1 MTFSIS
7 LAAVLLVSYL
17 AGSIPFGFVIGK
29 CHGVDIRREG
39 SGNIGAT
46 NVTRVIG
53 PWWGKLCFLLDF
65 LKGFLASGAV
75 ILLTGSGTFSDPAG
89 ILPVA
94 AALAVVLGHIYPVY
108 LKFKGGKGIST
119 AAGAVFPLCPLAV
132 LIALAVWIVLFLT
145 TRYVS
150 VASIAAAAVL
160 PVTAVILYLFKL
172 PGATD
177 SLPVVVLFILLGDL
191 AILKHISNIKRL
203 LNGTENRFSKEGG
216 KQ

>member
-75 ILLTGSGTFSDPAG
+75 ILLTGSGTFSDSAG
-89 ILPVA
+89 ILWRR
-94 AALAVVLGHIYPVY
+94 H
-108 LKFKGGKGIST
+108 SRSCSDT
-119 AAGAVFPLCPLAV
+119 
-132 LIALAVWIVLFLT
+132 
-145 TRYVS
+145 
-150 VASIAAAAVL
+150 SI
-160 PVTAVILYLFKL
+160 PYI
-172 PGATD
+172 
-177 SLPVVVLFILLGDL
+177 
-191 AILKHISNIKRL
+191 
-203 LNGTENRFSKEGG
+203 
-216 KQ
+216 

>member
-132 LIALAVWIVLFLT
+132 LIALAVWIALFLT